1 MGGPLGEAR
10 EVDAVRD
17 PKFTYPEQAPLAVV
31 CRSCGCELT
40 DENTGCPDCD
50 TCLDHMPGTCPTC
63 LYLRREDQGE
73 RLLRL
78 SKEAR
83 TW

>member
-1 MGGPLGEAR
+1 MSH
-10 EVDAVRD
+10 D
-17 PKFTYPEQAPLAVV
+17 PKYDAPEFPITVV
-31 CRSCGCELT
+31 CQGCGHELT
-40 DENTGCPDCD
+40 DHNTACQACD
-50 TCLDHMPGTCPTC
+50 RCDECMPGDCWEC
-63 LYLRREDQGE
+63 KELRREDQGE